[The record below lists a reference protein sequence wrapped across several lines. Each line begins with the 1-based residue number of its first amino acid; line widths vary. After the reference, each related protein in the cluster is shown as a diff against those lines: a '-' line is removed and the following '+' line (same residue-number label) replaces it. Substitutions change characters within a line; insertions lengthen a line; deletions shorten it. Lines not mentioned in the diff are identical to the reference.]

1 MKHCGIYQRR
11 KCQRNSAR
19 ARFWENKLFRC
30 KFVNMFRPHFEEKL
44 TLLKFVY
51 YKPCVFA
58 KSVVSLYLR

>member
-1 MKHCGIYQRR
+1 MH

-30 KFVNMFRPHFEEKL
+30 KFENMFRPHFEEKL
-44 TLLKFVY
+44 TLLKFVH

-58 KSVVSLYLR
+58 KSVVSHYLR